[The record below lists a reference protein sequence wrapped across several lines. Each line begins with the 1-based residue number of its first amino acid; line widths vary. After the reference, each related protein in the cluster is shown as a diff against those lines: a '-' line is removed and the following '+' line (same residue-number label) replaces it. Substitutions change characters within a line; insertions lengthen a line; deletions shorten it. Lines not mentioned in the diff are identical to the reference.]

1 MDSLGPSYNKKLLK
15 LPRIHESPKSLT
27 IKDVVDEN
35 DEIDEDDLG
44 TENRSVNRTYPGEG
58 GDTEG

>member
-1 MDSLGPSYNKKLLK
+1 MR
-15 LPRIHESPKSLT
+15 LPRIHESPRSST

-44 TENRSVNRTYPGEG
+44 AENRSVSRTYPGES
-58 GDTEG
+58 GDTKV